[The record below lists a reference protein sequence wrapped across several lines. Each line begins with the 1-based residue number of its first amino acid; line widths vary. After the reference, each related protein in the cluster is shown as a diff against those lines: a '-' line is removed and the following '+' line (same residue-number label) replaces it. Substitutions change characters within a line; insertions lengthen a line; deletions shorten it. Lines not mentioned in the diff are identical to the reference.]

1 MATSIL
7 STNGHSTSNGAT
19 LATAEPAAQPGLQVF
34 SLAGRVALITGGG
47 TGIGFEIAR
56 CMVAA
61 GATVIITGRRESVL
75 QESAAELG
83 EGVHFLV
90 NDVADLGSLDGLVEQ
105 LEATHGPLDILVNNA
120 GINMKKPALEV
131 TDEDFNRI
139 IHTNLN
145 AVFALTRAAAKRM
158 VARRSGSILMI
169 SSMAAYYGIDR
180 VVAYAASKSAVE
192 GMVKVLASEFSAQGV
207 RVNAIAPGFIETEMS
222 RTAMN
227 SDPDRRDRAMRRTPM
242 GKFGKPSDI
251 GHAAVFL
258 ASEAARYVTGVSL
271 PVDGGNSIGF

>member
-1 MATSIL
+1 MAHIESFVSPHTQP
-7 STNGHSTSNGAT
+7 NGQH
-19 LATAEPAAQPGLQVF
+19 QPGTF
-34 SLAGRVALITGGG
+34 SLEGKLALVTGGG
-47 TGIGFEIAR
+47 TGIGLEIAR
-56 CMVAA
+56 CMATA
-61 GATVIITGRRESVL
+61 GATVIITGRREAVL
-75 QESAAELG
+75 QEA
-83 EGVHFLV
+83 
-90 NDVADLGSLDGLVEQ
+90 VADLGPSVHYLTNDVCALDTLEDLVEQ
-105 LEATHGPLDILVNNA
+105 IETTHGPLDILVNNA
-120 GINMKKPALEV
+120 GINMKKPALDV
-131 TDEDFNRI
+131 TDEEFSRI

-145 AVFALTRAAAKRM
+145 AVFALTRVCARRM
-158 VARRSGSILMI
+158 VERKSGVILMI

-192 GMVKVLASEFSAQGV
+192 GMVKVLASEFSKHNV

-242 GKFGKPSDI
+242 GKFGQPSDI

-258 ASEAARYVTGVSL
+258 ASEGARYITGASL